1 MRPLAVADLNPAV
14 LNVQYAVRGELAI
27 KADELNERLRSQEH
41 RDKLPFSKVISS
53 NIGNPQQKGLDQP
66 PITFTRQTSNPA
78 DRASPALCSQCHS
91 DGSKA
96 RDSVSYSITEGC
108 FTLYARNMIEGLVVL
123 TCVAALMEY
132 PPLIDIVKD
141 KWPSDVIERAQ
152 QLQAE
157 IGSIGAYS
165 HSKGIPLIRKH
176 VAQFIEERDGF
187 PSDPEDIFL
196 TAGASA
202 GVSLLLNVLITPHKT
217 GILIPIPQYPLY
229 TATLA
234 QYSGVPLPYHLS
246 ETDGWSTSLE
256 EIRAALTKAEAD
268 GTGVLPR
275 ALVVINPG
283 NPTGALLDEKTMEE
297 LVWLCEE
304 HSLVLLAD
312 EVYQDNLHRRAAHP
326 FHSFKQT
333 VRRLR
338 SPVPL
343 ISFHSISKGVFGE
356 CGRRGG
362 YFECCN
368 VAPDVRALLYKMVS
382 VGLCPPLSGQIGVD
396 CLVRPPRAGEPSHA
410 RWKAE
415 TDAIHAALA
424 QRTALM
430 AARLNALP
438 GVSCVDSPGALYLY
452 PKLELPAGAVEA
464 ARKAGKEADTLYAL
478 ELLEETGICV
488 VPGSGFGQK
497 EGEHHYRLTCLCPG
511 VEEYVGMLEKFHVG
525 FLKRYGSSA

>member
-1 MRPLAVADLNPAV
+1 
-14 LNVQYAVRGELAI
+14 
-27 KADELNERLRSQEH
+27 
-41 RDKLPFSKVISS
+41 
-53 NIGNPQQKGLDQP
+53 
-66 PITFTRQTSNPA
+66 
-78 DRASPALCSQCHS
+78 
-91 DGSKA
+91 
-96 RDSVSYSITEGC
+96 
-108 FTLYARNMIEGLVVL
+108 
-123 TCVAALMEY
+123 MEY
-132 PPLIDIVKD
+132 PPLVDIVKD
-141 KWPSDVIERAQ
+141 QWPADVIARAQ
-152 QLQAE
+152 ELQAE
-157 IGSIGAYS
+157 IGSVGAYS

-176 VAQFIEERDGF
+176 VAQFISERDGY

-202 GVSLLLNVLITPHKT
+202 GVALLLNTLITPHKT

-234 QYSGVPLPYHLS
+234 QFNGVAVPYHLS
-246 ETDGWSTSLE
+246 EIDGWSTSLD
-256 EIRAALTKAEAD
+256 EIRAALKKAEISSSD
-268 GTGVLPR
+268 ITPR

-283 NPTGALLDEKTMEE
+283 NPTGALLDQKTMDE
-297 LVWLCEE
+297 LVQLCEE

-312 EVYQDNLHRRAAHP
+312 EVYQANLHRPAEHP

-333 VRRLR
+333 VRRLN

-368 VAPDVRALLYKMVS
+368 IPADVRALLYKMVS
-382 VGLCPPLSGQIGVD
+382 VGLCPPLSGQVGVD
-396 CLVRPPRAGEPSHA
+396 CLVRPPKDGEPSHA
-410 RWKAE
+410 LWKRE
-415 TDAIHAALA
+415 TDSIHAALA
-424 QRTALM
+424 QRTQLM

-438 GVSCVDSPGALYLY
+438 GVSCVNSPGALYLY
-452 PKLELPAGAVEA
+452 PKLELPQGAVEA
-464 ARKAGKEADTLYAL
+464 ARKLGKEADTLYAL

-511 VEEYVGMLEKFHVG
+511 VEEYVGMLEKFHLG
-525 FLKRYGSSA
+525 FLKRYGDA